1 MLARCC
7 FTFFSTLLLILAA
20 LRFELGEGQET
31 CDGLLGGLLS
41 GGCAGNAADSQQA
54 PADSGNQSLND
65 GGDLLNG
72 IGILTGVV
80 DTVGD
85 LVSGSVN
92 SNSTFLD
99 KDKGAIPLNPILNDV
114 PTLDLAQA
122 AMCILPEEVLKR
134 LAEAVAFCNLIN
146 SLPGVSF
153 IAQPHARMAL
163 LSDTEKKKLCGLCSI
178 FSFCI
183 KQCQS

>member
-1 MLARCC
+1 MFARCC
-7 FTFFSTLLLILAA
+7 FTLFSSLLLFLAA
-20 LRFELGEGQET
+20 FHFELGEGQET
-31 CDGLLGGLLS
+31 CNNGLLGGLLS
-41 GGCAGNAADSQQA
+41 GGCAGNAADLQQT

-65 GGDLLNG
+65 GGADLL
-72 IGILTGVV
+72 IGLLTEAVGTVGTVV
-80 DTVGD
+80 DD
-85 LVSGSVN
+85 LVSKN
-92 SNSTFLD
+92 SIFLD
-99 KDKGAIPLNPILNDV
+99 KDKGAIPLNPILNGV

-146 SLPGVSF
+146 SLSGVSF
-153 IAQPHARMAL
+153 YAQPHVRMAL